1 MLDGAAQWP
10 KDHFMHST
18 FRSNGEW
25 EGGGGSPQPPSREK
39 SVCMSEREK
48 CVCVSARERENTG
61 RQICRWAEYG
71 CGGG

>member
-1 MLDGAAQWP
+1 MAL
-10 KDHFMHST
+10 
-18 FRSNGEW
+18 RNGQRIILCIQLFAPMEN
-25 EGGGGSPQPPSREK
+25 EKGGGGSPQPPSREK